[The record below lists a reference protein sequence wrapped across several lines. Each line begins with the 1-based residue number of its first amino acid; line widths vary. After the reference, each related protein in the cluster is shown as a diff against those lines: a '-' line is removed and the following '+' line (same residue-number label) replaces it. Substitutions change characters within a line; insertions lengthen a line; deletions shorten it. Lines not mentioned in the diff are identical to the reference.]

1 MTPHPFLTRGRADLL
16 AHRGA
21 SADRPP
27 GNSLAAFRRALD
39 VGGDHI
45 ETDVQLSADGEVVIF
60 HDPTFDEATT
70 GTGRIADHP
79 WSRLAELRYR
89 VDGRTTDDGLVRLD
103 DALTAFPDACF
114 NIDVKRDAAVEPT
127 VDILRAADARERV
140 CIAAFGWR
148 RLRRL
153 RRALGDEWCS
163 ACSQPEIAV
172 TRLLSWLR
180 LPTPRWGDAIQVP
193 ERKGRIRIVDER
205 FVRTCHRARMQVH
218 VWTVDDLDTARR
230 LRALEIDAV
239 ITDDPAGL
247 VAWRRVP

>member
-1 MTPHPFLTRGRADLL
+1 MKFHPFLTEGRSDLL

-21 SADRPP
+21 SAERPP
-27 GNSLAAFRRALD
+27 GNSLAAFQRAVD
-39 VGGDHI
+39 VGCDHI

-60 HDPTFDEATT
+60 HDETLDEATT

-79 WSRLAELRYR
+79 WSRLSELRYR
-89 VDGRTTDDGLVRLD
+89 VNGSTTDDGLVRLE
-103 DALTAFPDACF
+103 DALANFPAAYF
-114 NIDVKRDAAVEPT
+114 NIDVKKEGAIEPAVG
-127 VDILRAADARERV
+127 VLRAAGARERV

-153 RRALGDEWCS
+153 RRALGEGWCS

-180 LPTPRWGDAIQVP
+180 LPTPRWGNVIQVP
-193 ERKGRIRIVDER
+193 ERRGPIRIVDER
-205 FVRTCHRARMQVH
+205 FVTTCHRAGMQVH
-218 VWTVDDLDTARR
+218 VWTVDDLGTARR
-230 LRALEIDAV
+230 LRSTGVDGI

-247 VAWRRVP
+247 ATWQRE